1 MLRKCALF
9 VLLVCLTTS
18 AANDNLLRN
27 GDFEFGDNG
36 SWSKWWGGNSDIADH
51 SMDYGGSPNIDA
63 AIWWCDDGYEQIV
76 PIGSAIYTLS
86 GDLLNSSFA
95 PLGGG
100 RRTVLEAE
108 IGRGS
113 DVWWTQ
119 EVFIDKDAP
128 QNTWQNLTMHID
140 NTAAG
145 ASWVKVVLMQWDD
158 YGWATGYGN
167 SYFDNIVLE
176 QCNCPNKPAGDLN
189 NDCRI
194 NFVDFSMMAEGWADD
209 YNNMVLN
216 GDFELGDNGSWSKW
230 WGGNTQIGD
239 HSADYGGSA
248 NIDAGIWWWDDG
260 FEQEVSIG
268 PGVYTLSGNLLN
280 SSSFPLGDGRRTIL
294 KAEIV
299 AAGTV
304 WWTQEAFI
312 NEYSAR
318 DTWHNVSMVID
329 NSVAGADT
337 VKIVLMQWDD
347 YGWMGMG
354 FGNSYFDNIAL
365 VDCGGCMR
373 ASGDLNYDWDVD
385 WLDVSIMT
393 GDWLEDL
400 STPP

>member
-1 MLRKCALF
+1 MKSHF
-9 VLLVCLTTS
+9 
-18 AANDNLLRN
+18 
-27 GDFEFGDNG
+27 
-36 SWSKWWGGNSDIADH
+36 
-51 SMDYGGSPNIDA
+51 
-63 AIWWCDDGYEQIV
+63 
-76 PIGSAIYTLS
+76 
-86 GDLLNSSFA
+86 
-95 PLGGG
+95 
-100 RRTVLEAE
+100 
-108 IGRGS
+108 
-113 DVWWTQ
+113 
-119 EVFIDKDAP
+119 
-128 QNTWQNLTMHID
+128 
-140 NTAAG
+140 
-145 ASWVKVVLMQWDD
+145 
-158 YGWATGYGN
+158 
-167 SYFDNIVLE
+167 
-176 QCNCPNKPAGDLN
+176 
-189 NDCRI
+189 
-194 NFVDFSMMAEGWADD
+194 
-209 YNNMVLN
+209 
-216 GDFELGDNGSWSKW
+216 
-230 WGGNTQIGD
+230 
-239 HSADYGGSA
+239 
-248 NIDAGIWWWDDG
+248 